1 MKIIPVFL
9 PLFFEICKS
18 RSILYVCMD
27 NTAAILLY
35 IPGSRICMRGPSKR
49 KLKNKSMEN
58 EKKYYSVSDLAALLE
73 VPRTTVN
80 DWLKKYDRYID
91 FEMRGRRKV
100 YTDASLE
107 VLRKV
112 SSARDQGTAAADLER
127 FLASSCAVRPEL
139 TDGTADTAQIE
150 KNTEAE
156 QLPAVKF
163 DMPAFFAEFEKRAH
177 FQERARRRGF
187 LWVSLLLVLLLA
199 AACMT
204 LFLLGQLLTLRESGK
219 NLELRLAAS
228 REETALLRKRSEE
241 EFKAI
246 AGQVESTK
254 RSNAAESAVL
264 KQRLADQKKQFE
276 RLFLQLEKTE
286 KIRSGELRKLRD
298 ENSKLKTQL
307 RNAELQAVENMRK
320 SEKESFRQISS
331 LKQEIHA
338 LQQENAD
345 LKHRLGARDREIVVL
360 KEQNKKQ
367 TLPAE
372 KVEKKNEQ

>member
-1 MKIIPVFL
+1 
-9 PLFFEICKS
+9 
-18 RSILYVCMD
+18 MD
-27 NTAAILLY
+27 DAAAILRY
-35 IPGSRICMRGPSKR
+35 APGSRICMSDPSKR

-80 DWLKKYDRYID
+80 DWLKKYDRYVD

-107 VLRKV
+107 VLRKI

-127 FLASSCAVRPEL
+127 FLASSCAVRPEITEGG
-139 TDGTADTAQIE
+139 TDAPEME
-150 KNTEAE
+150 KNAGPE

-219 NLELRLAAS
+219 NMELRLAAS
-228 REETALLRKRSEE
+228 REETELLRKRSEE

-246 AGQVESTK
+246 AGQVESSK

-264 KQRLADQKKQFE
+264 KQRLAEQKKQFE
-276 RLFLQLEKTE
+276 RLFLQLEKSE
-286 KIRSGELRKLRD
+286 KIRTGELRELKE
-298 ENSKLKTQL
+298 ENSKLKTLL
-307 RNAELQAVENMRK
+307 RNTELQAVENLRK
-320 SEKESFRQISS
+320 SEKENFRQISS

-338 LQQENAD
+338 LQKENTN
-345 LKHRLGARDREIVVL
+345 LKRNLALRDREISEL
-360 KEQNKKQ
+360 KKQNKKQ
-367 TLPAE
+367 TVPA
-372 KVEKKNEQ
+372 KNVEKKNEP